1 MSDAYEHHVLIER
14 RAAHSLAHL
23 FGRGEEALHT
33 AYLSPPPSNTGAPQ
47 QQQQQHACG
56 SYECE
61 RTSWYGEFL
70 ELFVKLALDKSETWE
85 TLSASLNHTPL
96 LPQCAD
102 AVRQSTR
109 LLGNASVERQY
120 LLTAFDDIAE
130 NNKYDQDE
138 YEDEDNDDDEDED
151 DTFTEASSSPRR
163 NRNRHRHRLSKGLF
177 RSHSYA
183 SVALSEHANNVV
195 TSVATSSTRPLMVMD
210 FGAEYVP
217 VCNLAIWLMEWA
229 AGLQKLLLTASTSTT
244 NNNRTTS
251 RRIGDTG
258 NGNESSSSSSS
269 VTIRFNSLTANFLVA
284 CAHLANGNH
293 LQAQA
298 MRQPLKRHLQ
308 KKQQQKQQIE
318 RSVDG
323 MLDVVDDADDDD
335 DELTRISSRSITLVA
350 SRASKASKVSKVV
363 IYLLVKFDSS
373 DECCHIEIEQKNES
387 LACSCH

>member
-33 AYLSPPPSNTGAPQ
+33 AYLSSPPSNTSAT

-70 ELFVKLALDKSETWE
+70 ELFVKLAMDKSETWE
-85 TLSASLNHTPL
+85 TLSALNHTPL

-183 SVALSEHANNVV
+183 SIALSEHANNVV

-363 IYLLVKFDSS
+363 IYFFRKK
-373 DECCHIEIEQKNES
+373 IES